1 MLPLQVHFYQTDSL
15 YVHHLNPKIIAV
27 HEAVQQNKEHSLH
40 CNVIIGRNPI
50 EANANTGA
58 IQRPGN
64 PSAPTW
70 KPFSH
75 YRKSFSHIGKLPTI
89 GKLTIEAKGFSGRG

>member
-50 EANANTGA
+50 EANANTGE
-58 IQRPGN
+58 IQLLGN
-64 PSAPTW
+64 PLAYTGNC
-70 KPFSH
+70 FTL
-75 YRKSFSHIGKLPTI
+75 Y
-89 GKLTIEAKGFSGRG
+89 